1 MISQTAEYALRAV
14 THLASQG
21 EMLPTTSQIASA
33 TQVPADYLAK
43 VLRGLSRA
51 GLVRSQ
57 RGPRGGH
64 RLTCDPATLTLLEV
78 INAVDPLQR
87 IQSCPLGLKH
97 HPQLCP
103 LHRRLDDAMAMVEA
117 AFRQTTIAELVP
129 EPSRSQASCLF
140 PCLRLAENLAG
151 ETAMS

>member
-14 THLASQG
+14 AHLASRRG
-21 EMLPTTSQIASA
+21 GAPTTSQIAQA
-33 TQVPADYLAK
+33 THVPANYLAK

-64 RLTCDPATLTLLEV
+64 ALTRDPARLTVLEV
-78 INAVDPLQR
+78 VNAVDPLRR
-87 IQSCPLGLKH
+87 IHSCPLGLKH
-97 HPQLCP
+97 HLQLCP
-103 LHRRLDDAMAMVEA
+103 LHRRLDNAVAMVEQ

-129 EPSRSQASCLF
+129 KPSRSRATCLF
-140 PCLRLAENLAG
+140 PCLPIAQSPAG
-151 ETAMS
+151 KTAVG